1 MNVRLRDRSGRRSR
15 RADSSTIRSGI
26 LLVMALTFLL
36 VSYNKVLVSPFQPDS
51 DEKLFT
57 DYSKKSGSISVCDD
71 YLLGIAGEGFIS
83 CNETHSKVDRGEWH
97 DPNDGRLYARRMITE
112 PHFYA
117 SVHDRTY
124 DLTRWESLFE
134 KGRYYE
140 DEVHSRFIEILS
152 NHPSSLVLD
161 VGANVGYY
169 TLLSASL
176 GHHVIGFEI
185 NPANLLRLCESLR
198 LNDWNDAGRVA
209 IFQRGVSNVHGAALQ
224 VMVPKNP
231 GQAFMREIEQSEMT
245 NETSTHQAFTT
256 TVTLDAF
263 AQERGWFDKPDLSIA
278 ILKLDVEGKEPQII
292 EGARRL
298 LESGIVKNV
307 LTEFRRLG
315 RQTIQTAIKTL
326 LDTGYTLVHM
336 NQRKSR
342 EESEKILDDLTKAL
356 SGKMKNVDLW
366 FQR

>member
-1 MNVRLRDRSGRRSR
+1 LDGEIVS
-15 RADSSTIRSGI
+15 DSSKKGGRISARDD
-26 LLVMALTFLL
+26 FLL
-36 VSYNKVLVSPFQPDS
+36 GN
-51 DEKLFT
+51 
-57 DYSKKSGSISVCDD
+57 
-71 YLLGIAGEGFIS
+71 AGEGFIS
-83 CNETHSKVDRGEWH
+83 CDETHRRVDRGEWY

-117 SVHDRTY
+117 SVHNQSY
-124 DLTRWESLFE
+124 DLVRWKSLFE
-134 KGRYYE
+134 KGKYYE
-140 DEVHSRFIEILS
+140 GEVHSRFVDILS

-185 NPANLLRLCESLR
+185 NPSNLLRICESLR

-231 GQAFMREIEQSEMT
+231 GQAFMREIEQSETT
-245 NETSTHQAFTT
+245 NKTSTHQALTMT
-256 TVTLDAF
+256 LTLDAF
-263 AQERGWFDKPDLSIA
+263 AQERGWFDKPELSIA

-298 LESGIVKNV
+298 LESGIVKNI

-315 RQTIQTAIKTL
+315 RKPIQTAIKTL

-336 NQRKSR
+336 NGRTSR
-342 EESEKILDDLTKAL
+342 AESEKILNDLTKAL